1 MLRYNN
7 GTAPVALFMNG
18 WADSPKRGKQNKQ
31 MIYYTTNQHQCW
43 RMESHRLYND
53 EGATDRVDCLRHLN
67 RYYFTLIYFATP
79 VINTKTYFE
88 GKYLKSFYKQYSTLF

>member
-1 MLRYNN
+1 
-7 GTAPVALFMNG
+7 
-18 WADSPKRGKQNKQ
+18 
-31 MIYYTTNQHQCW
+31 MIYYTTNTTSVG
-43 RMESHRLYND
+43 MESHRLYND

-88 GKYLKSFYKQYSTLF
+88 GIYPKSMYKQ

>member
-7 GTAPVALFMNG
+7 GTPVALFMNG

-31 MIYYTTNQHQCW
+31 MIYYTTNTSVG
-43 RMESHRLYND
+43 MESLRLYND
-53 EGATDRVDCLRHLN
+53 DGITDRVDCLRPLN

-79 VINTKTYFE
+79 VINTKTYSE
-88 GKYLKSFYKQYSTLF
+88 GKYPKSMYKQK